1 MKNSFWEKSVSK
13 FVYRQN
19 ICLKKRLLDLFV
31 CLFVLIY
38 FSSFIH
44 LFVFLSVGSMQG
56 HYWLKS
62 LGGFGGQILVHLSS
76 DLFLLVVYGYY
87 YFDTFSVFFFFWG
100 GGLLLLDDVCVCDFF
115 YFFFWGGGGVHI
127 GWTVLLESFINDAV
141 YHLQNSS
148 DQGSIADHLHRPV
161 FSHFPDWALQGPEH
175 SYLILFLSEL
185 HKDQGIHLWFSSCL
199 SCTRT
204 RASISDSLPFW
215 AAQGPGHSH
224 PILFTSH
231 PLTTHLCWCVWRRVS
246 DILLHEE
253 VKDAKVSCHKTAVY
267 STLVSGLLWWPWE

>member
-19 ICLKKRLLDLFV
+19 ICLKKRLLDLFI

-44 LFVFLSVGSMQG
+44 FFVFLSVGSMQG

-87 YFDTFSVFFFFWG
+87 YFDTFSVFFLG
-100 GGLLLLDDVCVCDFF
+100 GVVVVGWCVCLW
-115 YFFFWGGGGVHI
+115 FFFFFFLGGVHI

-141 YHLQNSS
+141 YHLQNPS

-199 SCTRT
+199 SCSRT
-204 RASISDSLPFW
+204 RASISDSLPVW
-215 AAQGPGHSH
+215 AAQGPGHPSL
-224 PILFTSH
+224 ILFLSELH
-231 PLTTHLCWCVWRRVS
+231 KDQ
-246 DILLHEE
+246 DIHIRFSSP
-253 VKDAKVSCHKTAVY
+253 VT
-267 STLVSGLLWWPWE
+267 P